1 MKRTSNEENITTGN
15 IDLMRIYK
23 TEDVS

>member
-23 TEDVS
+23 TEDV